1 MQQAKAKAAANGRME
16 AKEQMDTTVVSQVLR
31 DAMTVAIKL
40 GAPMLLLAML
50 VGIVMAI
57 FQAVTQIHEQ
67 SLAFI
72 LKMIVVIVVLLMG
85 GSWMMETLQ
94 DYTREIFSF
103 IAS

>member
-1 MQQAKAKAAANGRME
+1 
-16 AKEQMDTTVVSQVLR
+16 MDTTVVSQVLR

>member
-1 MQQAKAKAAANGRME
+1 ME

-94 DYTREIFSF
+94 DYAREIFSF

>member
-1 MQQAKAKAAANGRME
+1 ME

-40 GAPMLLLAML
+40 GAPILLLAML

-72 LKMIVVIVVLLMG
+72 LKMIVIIVVLLMG

-94 DYTREIFSF
+94 NYTREIFSF

>member
-1 MQQAKAKAAANGRME
+1 
-16 AKEQMDTTVVSQVLR
+16 MDTTVVSQVLR

-40 GAPMLLLAML
+40 GAPILLLAML

-72 LKMIVVIVVLLMG
+72 LKMIVIIVVLLMG

-94 DYTREIFSF
+94 NYTREIFSF